1 MDLSAGSM
9 ISVRVSP
16 KATALCR
23 IDRTGGLC
31 RSCGVDVIWVKTP
44 AGKWMPVD
52 PAEEGDEFVSHFAT
66 CPDAAGW
73 RKKGASS

>member
-1 MDLSAGSM
+1 MGLSAGDT
-9 ISVRVSP
+9 ISVRASP
-16 KATALCR
+16 KMTALCTVER
-23 IDRTGGLC
+23 PDGLC
-31 RSCGVDVIWVKTP
+31 RSCGADVIWVKTP

-73 RKKGASS
+73 RKKGGSS